1 MFVCTMHCTMY
12 ISLPDYL
19 LHNLYRSFNTL
30 FFSSYL
36 EISVLYHLY
45 RIDNIRSKL
54 IFFFLFCSFTIFH
67 KINHIMV
74 VLNCWTASRLK
85 INRDRPSIIFKY
97 RYKSGRGSKK
107 FCLFHI
113 VIKWFTCIADH
124 TFLRCDKNNLMSRL
138 VSWLQSIYCKT
149 LKIYFYLV
157 FKIHTC
163 NFKVARNTEVLQ

>member
-1 MFVCTMHCTMY
+1 MY
-12 ISLPDYL
+12 VQCIVQCISHYL
-19 LHNLYRSFNTL
+19 ITCNIQNLYRSFNTL

-45 RIDNIRSKL
+45 RIDNIRSQL
-54 IFFFLFCSFTIFH
+54 IFFLFCSFTIFH
-67 KINHIMV
+67 KINHIND
-74 VLNCWTASRLK
+74 LGRLK

-97 RYKSGRGSKK
+97 RYQSGRGSKK

-113 VIKWFTCIADH
+113 VIKWFIADH

-157 FKIHTC
+157 F
-163 NFKVARNTEVLQ
+163 

>member
-97 RYKSGRGSKK
+97 RYQSGRGSKK

-157 FKIHTC
+157 FK
-163 NFKVARNTEVLQ
+163 NT